1 MKRINYN
8 ISEQKKIDISKTVI
22 PMISMT
28 IISILLLIFG
38 IENINSTNNRLS
50 DKIAKRNFYRNE
62 SQKIKKR
69 MREIDE
75 KIKQIRS
82 KWDPKVKFVNASI
95 KIRSRSNPIKIL
107 NFIEEILPKSVYISE
122 ISITDSASGYIN
134 MSVIS
139 GSTGQLYGFYR
150 DLVSYDLIILNENES
165 DNLYKARLRI
175 KYKNEQN

>member
-8 ISEQKKIDISKTVI
+8 ISDQKKIDISKTVI
-22 PMISMT
+22 PMIFIA
-28 IISILLLIFG
+28 IISILLLISG

-62 SQKIKKR
+62 SQKIKER
-69 MREIDE
+69 MGEIDE
-75 KIKQIRS
+75 KIKQIRL
-82 KWDPKVKFVNASI
+82 KWNSKVKFVNTSI
-95 KIRSRSNPIKIL
+95 KIRFRSNPIKVL
-107 NFIEEILPKSVYISE
+107 DFIEEILPKSVYISE

-139 GSTGQLYGFYR
+139 ESTEQLYGFYK
-150 DLVSYDLIILNENES
+150 DLVAFDLIILNENEY
-165 DNLYKARLRI
+165 DNLYKAKLRI